1 MPSTTI
7 TLSSG
12 VSYAPYGV
20 LTVTETATS
29 TASNTSTVSYS
40 LVLKR
45 PYPIQSVGGYRNAS
59 CTINGMTYWW
69 SGAVGG
75 SGDLNLI
82 SGTTTI
88 EHNSDGTKTIAVS
101 ASIELNVTWSG
112 QYIGTILNSGSLA
125 LTSLA
130 REPSCTQSLKSRTET
145 SFTVSWNSN
154 MTISKLWYSTD
165 GGSHWLPSGG
175 MTVNASSGSYTIT
188 GLSAVTNYRVQTSVR
203 AKDSGLD
210 GYSSI
215 SSWNTYNYPYANSTP
230 NITIG
235 NELTIGLYNPLG
247 RTVSVTLVAGSNT
260 KTAANTVSG
269 TSIKG
274 FNSSEWKTFFYSGIP
289 SAKSGTY
296 SVRVTYGSHT
306 EKRTGGTYS
315 ANAAECK
322 PTAGTLSYVDT
333 NSTTVAITGDNT
345 KIVQN
350 ASIVRYTASG
360 FSAKYS
366 ASIST
371 VKVSVNGSTYTLTGS
386 GSTRTGGNAAINSG
400 SNVTATVTVTD
411 SRGYTASANTTVT
424 MLAYSAPTA
433 LITLQRHSNYY
444 SETDIKVDASWNN
457 LGGGNLCDIKF
468 RFKRKSASWVDSYI
482 SLSDNVTYTF
492 TADNRYAWDVQVVL
506 TDTVGGTKTYN
517 LNLPKGMPIMYI
529 DKQRTAVGVNC
540 FPQSDESLW
549 VNGYEVDAKKI
560 LYWKSLDQYGCLE
573 PTNVRAS
580 GVNHCQGMACDG
592 ENIYLT
598 NRSSYDDTEAMK
610 ITKFRISDWSTIS
623 THTMTTGHYNS
634 LYWYEN
640 KLYSAGAAMVHG
652 DIDYSHI
659 RVINSDWTTQLVASP
674 AAWGVGVR
682 RYPTAQHTAQ
692 HPDYKGY
699 ITAIW
704 RASTRDILYYDS
716 YKKDQDNKQT
726 PLAKTTLDYTGST
739 TIQGTFH
746 MTDQYIWTLETAY
759 NENTRASGHQV
770 VRCFTYGGMLV
781 KSFYL
786 DSITREL
793 QDLWVSDDCRTMYIN
808 DAYGNIYTF
817 SIPYLYRTLANSISS
832 ANALKPGTIK
842 HIYIHPS
849 YGETSKTFTRNQST
863 YTVTSVFTLSDY
875 TFTSEAGEFVPP
887 TLWINGQQYKG
898 SVDEGFGH
906 IRFAGTYGWAGGGV
920 MSWEI
925 RFSRTADDVNYIYY
939 MSRAVFRLHDSTTH
953 TTYTTTSSDG
963 DLDDQTEGTMGAAFK
978 ALYDSGWLAGDFY
991 VESLSYMIGMPK
1003 SSSDLGLL

>member
-112 QYIGTILNSGSLA
+112 QYIGTISNSGSLA
-125 LTSLA
+125 LTSIA

-154 MTISKLWYSTD
+154 MTISKLWYSID

-260 KTAANTVSG
+260 NTAANTVSG

-274 FNSSEWKTFFYSGIP
+274 FNSSEWKSFFYSGIP
-289 SAKSGTY
+289 NAKSGTY

-306 EKRTGGTYS
+306 ETRTGGTYS

-333 NSTTVAITGDNT
+333 NGTTVAITGDNT

-366 ASIST
+366 AFIST

-433 LITLQRHSNYY
+433 LITLHRHSNYY
-444 SETDIKVDASWNN
+444 SETDIKVDATWKN
-457 LGGGNLCDIKF
+457 LSGGNLCDIKF

-529 DKQRTAVGVNC
+529 DKQRTAVSVNC

-549 VNGYEVDAKKI
+549 VNGYEVDAKNLLK
-560 LYWKSLDQYGCLE
+560 WGSLDQYESLE
-573 PTNVRAS
+573 PIDTQVTGLGHS
-580 GVNHCQGMACDG
+580 QGMACDG
-592 ENIYLT
+592 DNIYIT
-598 NRSSYDDTEAMK
+598 TRDSYSNLEPMK
-610 ITKFRISDWSTIS
+610 IVKLRISDWSTVS

-640 KLYSAGAAMVHG
+640 RLYSAGASMSGNDNADV
-652 DIDYSHI
+652 DYSNI
-659 RVINSDWTTQLVASP
+659 RVINANWSTDLVPSP
-674 AAWGVGVR
+674 SCWGIGIR
-682 RYPTAQHTAQ
+682 KF
-692 HPDYKGY
+692 DGKGY
-699 ITAIW
+699 IAAMW
-704 RASTRDILYYDS
+704 RSSTRDILLYDS
-716 YKKDQDNKQT
+716 NVEDHDNKLT
-726 PLAKTTLDYTGST
+726 PLAKVTLDFTGST
-739 TIQGTFH
+739 TNQGTFH
-746 MTDQYIWTLETAY
+746 LTDDYIWTLETAY
-759 NENTRASGHQV
+759 SDETRESGHQV
-770 VRCFTYGGMLV
+770 VRCFSYSGMLV
-781 KSFYL
+781 KAFYL
-786 DSITREL
+786 NSITDEL
-793 QDLWVSDDCRTMYIN
+793 QDLWVDDDNEIMYIN
-808 DAYGNIYTF
+808 DRSGRIYKFTLPHLYHPLVSSIAYGNTLKAGSLKHVYKYPSNLDDGGNFVNGNNT
-817 SIPYLYRTLANSISS
+817 YRV
-832 ANALKPGTIK
+832 
-842 HIYIHPS
+842 
-849 YGETSKTFTRNQST
+849 TSKF
-863 YTVTSVFTLSDY
+863 VLSDY
-875 TFTSEAGEFVPP
+875 TFLSEVGETFSP
-887 TLWINGQQYKG
+887 TLWVNNIPCKG
-898 SVDEGFGH
+898 HVTEGLDTIYFE
-906 IRFAGTYGWAGGGV
+906 GTYYWPGA
-920 MSWEI
+920 SEI
-925 RFSRTADDVNYIYY
+925 QWSMRFSRGSDPSNYYY
-939 MSRAVFRLHDSTTH
+939 YLSRLTVRGRDPNTTPDP
-953 TTYTTTSSDG
+953 TRVSYNVTSSDG
-963 DLDDQTEGTMGAAFK
+963 DLTSGSLKDAFTY
-978 ALYDSGWLAGDFY
+978 LYQNGWFTNDIY
-991 VESLSYMIGMPK
+991 VDGLSYVVGIAA
-1003 SSSDLGLL
+1003 SSSDLGIL